1 MGITVK
7 YNNSAIKKV
16 QKNIDGAMID
26 AAEDVLEK
34 VKEDIPVDTGN
45 LRDKTI
51 VDTTAA
57 KRGKVSIKSDT
68 DYAKAV
74 YYDPEAAGNHW
85 FAGMED
91 VTKSSFK
98 KNLKR
103 RMKK

>member
-1 MGITVK
+1 MGFTVK

-16 QKNIDGAMID
+16 QKNIDGALVD
-26 AAEDVLEK
+26 TAEDVLEK
-34 VKEDIPVDTGN
+34 VKEDIPLDTGN

-51 VDTTAA
+51 VDATAA
-57 KRGKVSIKSDT
+57 RRGRVSIKSET

-85 FAGMED
+85 FDGSED
-91 VTKSSFK
+91 VAKSLFF

-103 RMKK
+103 RMK